1 MATLSTNDRLSTKRG
16 LMRYTSR
23 ERETWNNLTKDDLE
37 AAINAADDWIDAN
50 TISYNNALPVTFR
63 TNASNGQKS
72 LLLAVVVLMRY
83 NPTLLRALVG
93 ELD

>member
-1 MATLSTNDRLSTKRG
+1 MAALSTNDRLSIKRG

-23 ERETWNNLTKDDLE
+23 ERETWSELTKDDIE
-37 AAINAADDWIDAN
+37 AAVNATDDWADSNAASFN
-50 TISYNNALPVTFR
+50 SALPVTFR
-63 TNASNGQKS
+63 NNATNGQKS
-72 LLLAVVVLMRY
+72 LLLAVVILMRY

>member
-1 MATLSTNDRLSTKRG
+1 MAELSTNDRLSIKRG

-37 AAINAADDWIDAN
+37 AAVNAADTWAN
-50 TISYNNALPVTFR
+50 DNAASFNNALPVTFR